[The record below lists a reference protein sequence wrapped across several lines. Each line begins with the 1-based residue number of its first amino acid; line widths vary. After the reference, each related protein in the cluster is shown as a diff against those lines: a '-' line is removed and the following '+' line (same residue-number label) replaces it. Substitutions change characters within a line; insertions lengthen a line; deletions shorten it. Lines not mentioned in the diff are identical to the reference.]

1 VFTVFLNKFLERAG
15 SDTTRL
21 RLLREDITQA
31 IGVHCRKCFSFSGS
45 AIDSSTPRGL
55 WNWIC
60 AHKVK
65 LPATCQ
71 SNAGEYEF
79 ILIVLFLIDLLRL
92 LFSEI

>member
-65 LPATCQ
+65 Q
-71 SNAGEYEF
+71 NEKEYTNY
-79 ILIVLFLIDLLRL
+79 LIHASLRRANL
-92 LFSEI
+92 MRANTSSS